1 MKDIIRLAGALPVIG
16 LLSLLA
22 SAVQAGVIAYD
33 PFDTASVGN
42 EPNGI
47 YTDNTALNDTSNDA
61 TAGGNI
67 IGFTSANAWSINT
80 GSFFRPVTGGLDNGI
95 VDGAGGNAR
104 YLRGSASNRL
114 LNRSLPSSV
123 TGTEV
128 YASALLQMDIS
139 NVTSGGAQIGFTG
152 TDLIGGGP
160 RIEILWD
167 TTNSHWDLSTS
178 YVGGSG
184 LKTEALQDNVGS
196 SIMQVVWRMDSAN
209 DELDIWID
217 PAGSP
222 TEPGADFSFTDF
234 NGDITDITGFS
245 ARTNWVLPSG
255 TSGTGFNFDE
265 VTLGDTW
272 QDVAPIPESSA
283 MGFIALVAGGVT
295 LFVRRRREIS
305 EKA

>member
-1 MKDIIRLAGALPVIG
+1 MKDIIRLGETLPAIG
-16 LLSLLA
+16 LFSLLA
-22 SAVQAGVIAYD
+22 STAQAGIIAYD

-104 YLRGSASNRL
+104 FLRSNTSTDRL

-152 TDLIGGGP
+152 TNLIGGGP

-178 YVGGSG
+178 YEGGSG

-196 SIMQVVWRMDSAN
+196 GIMQVVWRMDSAN

-245 ARTNWVLPSG
+245 ARMSWGNLPTG

-272 QDVAPIPESSA
+272 QDVAPIPEPSA
-283 MGFIALVAGGVT
+283 MGLIALVAGGGT
-295 LFVRRRREIS
+295 MIVRRRR
-305 EKA
+305 